1 MSRENGAALDFTI
14 DIDATT
20 DLDLDTDRVEAL
32 ITVASS
38 PGGTPAPAGQIAEI
52 LIMDRSLSMK
62 DQRKINEARRAAR
75 AAINALPDGA
85 LLAIIAGN
93 ERAVCVFP
101 PVPGLARIDAEAR
114 AAASRAVA
122 GLMPEGGTKIG
133 QWLAAAS
140 GLFLAD
146 RAAATVRHVVL
157 YTDGK
162 NEHESPAELGSF
174 LDACADQFVCDVR
187 GLGDDWDHVQLRHI
201 AGKLHGDAEAV
212 LRIEDLAGDFTRL
225 MRRVQRIAV
234 PRTYLRLAPNDA
246 FQITAITQAYPVE
259 VDMTQHQRPG
269 GGTAI
274 DVPLGSWEERET
286 RRYQVSLRF
295 APAAVP
301 VGVKLRAV
309 RVDLFAEGANGT
321 RVACANAPVTVFRY
335 ATPGDPGTIP
345 ESITQVHDQRETGL
359 AIRACVDAWLNGRTA
374 DADAELDMALRLARK
389 SRDPR
394 LPWLEDIAER
404 GPDGKVRARRDL
416 TPGEMRKLGLD
427 SFKTALPSAYR
438 PPARPEDQRAGQ
450 PQDDADKA
458 GERGAG
464 PAMAMAGGQA
474 CGICGE
480 QNAPGSAHCVECGN
494 RLQVRGAW

>member
-14 DIDATT
+14 NIDATA
-20 DLDLDTDRVEAL
+20 DLDLDTHHAEAL
-32 ITVASS
+32 ITVQSS
-38 PGGTPAPAGQIAEI
+38 PGGTSAPAGRIAEV

-62 DQRKINEARRAAR
+62 GQRKINEARRAAR
-75 AAINALPDGA
+75 AAIDALPEGA

-101 PVPGLARIDAEAR
+101 PVQGLARIDAEVR
-114 AAASRAVA
+114 EAAKHAVS

-133 QWLAAAS
+133 QWLAEAS

-146 RAAATVRHVVL
+146 PTAATVRHVVL

-162 NEHESPAELGSF
+162 NEHESAAELGST
-174 LDACADQFVCDVR
+174 LDACADQFICDVR

-225 MRRVQRIAV
+225 MRRVQLIAV

-246 FQITAITQAYPVE
+246 FRITAVTQAYPVE

-269 GGTAI
+269 GGTVI

-295 APAAVP
+295 DPAAVP
-301 VGVKLRAV
+301 TGEKLRAV
-309 RVDLFAEGANGT
+309 RVDLLAEVANGT
-321 RVACANAPVTVFRY
+321 RVPCANAPVTVFRH
-335 ATPGDPGTIP
+335 ATPGDPTTIP
-345 ESITQVHDQRETGL
+345 ESITQVHDQREIGL
-359 AIRACVDAWLNGRTA
+359 AIRACVDAWLNGRNA
-374 DADAELDMALRLARK
+374 DADAELDVALRLARK

-394 LPWLEDIAER
+394 LPLLEDIAES
-404 GPDGKVRARRDL
+404 GPDGKVRVRGAL
-416 TPGEMRKLGLD
+416 TPGEMKKLGLD
-427 SFKTALPSAYR
+427 SFKTALPSSHR
-438 PPARPEDQRAGQ
+438 PPARPEDQPAGQ
-450 PQDDADKA
+450 PPDDVDKA
-458 GERGAG
+458 GERAAG
-464 PAMAMAGGQA
+464 PAMPMAAGQA

-480 QNAPGSAHCVECGN
+480 QNEPGSAHCVECGN
-494 RLQVRGAW
+494 RLRGRGVA

>member
-1 MSRENGAALDFTI
+1 VSGEDGAVLGFTI
-14 DIDATT
+14 TIDATA
-20 DLDLDTDRVEAL
+20 DLGLDQDQAEAL
-32 ITVASS
+32 ITVQSS
-38 PGGTPAPAGQIAEI
+38 PGGTPAPAGRIAEI

-75 AAINALPDGA
+75 AAVDALPDGT

-93 ERAVCVFP
+93 ERAICVFP
-101 PVPGLARIDAEAR
+101 PFQGLARIDAEAR
-114 AAASRAVA
+114 EAAKHAVT
-122 GLMPEGGTKIG
+122 GLMPEGGTRIG
-133 QWLAAAS
+133 QWLAEAR

-146 RAAATVRHVVL
+146 PAAATVRHAVL

-162 NEHESPAELGSF
+162 NEHESAAELAST

-234 PRTYLRLAPNDA
+234 PRTYLRLAPHDA

-259 VDMTQHQRPG
+259 VDLTQHQRPG
-269 GGTAI
+269 GGTVI

-295 APAAVP
+295 DPAAVP
-301 VGVKLRAV
+301 TGEKLRAV
-309 RVDLFAEGANGT
+309 RVDLLTEDANGS
-321 RVACANAPVTVFRY
+321 RVPCANAPVSIIRH
-335 ATPGDPGTIP
+335 ATPDDLSLIP
-345 ESITQVHDQRETGL
+345 DSITQVHDQREIGIV
-359 AIRACVDAWLNGRTA
+359 IRVCVDAWQHGRNA
-374 DADAELDMALRLARK
+374 DADAELDVALRLARK

-394 LPWLEDIAER
+394 LPLLDDIAES
-404 GPDGKVRARRDL
+404 GPDGKIRVRRDL
-416 TPGEMRKLGLD
+416 PPGEMKKLGLD
-427 SFKTALPSAYR
+427 SYKTALPSSHR
-438 PPARPEDQRAGQ
+438 PSVRPEDRPAARPPG
-450 PQDDADKA
+450 DVDKA

-464 PAMAMAGGQA
+464 PATSMAAAQA
-474 CGICGE
+474 CAICGE
-480 QNAPGSAHCVECGN
+480 QNEPGSAHCVECGN
-494 RLQVRGAW
+494 RLHGRGAA